1 MCLKNG
7 GGKLMSY
14 KDYRY
19 QDYQAITQGNAVIA
33 AGATQYD
40 TERVLSFPLPNV
52 TSMCLDV
59 AYTTWVESQHFL
71 RDENVLEFPENHAPE
86 GTIRPKEDYI
96 FFDLLQKRMIAIVF
110 AYTALESFANE
121 SIPDHFVFRRK
132 SDHKKFTEE
141 YTKEQAELLSLDIK
155 LHEVL
160 PTIFNLRSPKGG
172 TIWHRY
178 LFLKI
183 LRDKVIH
190 MKSKDRRSAIIGE
203 ENIWKELLDKSY
215 PNVAIEA
222 KAIIGYYLNSLDEK
236 GRVGSGRPLWGSP
249 VTRPQNRACGLS
261 PHTARPLRAS

>member
-1 MCLKNG
+1 
-7 GGKLMSY
+7 MSY

-71 RDENVLEFPENHAPE
+71 RDENVLEFPKPQMPE
-86 GTIRPKEDYI
+86 KTIRLTEDYI

-121 SIPDHFVFRRK
+121 SIPDHFIFRSKRQ
-132 SDHKKFTEE
+132 DKKCTEE
-141 YTKEQAELLSLDIK
+141 YTKEQAERLSLETK
-155 LHEVL
+155 LYEVL
-160 PTIFNLRSPKGG
+160 PEIFKLPPPKGR
-172 TIWHRY
+172 TIGHKY
-178 LFLKI
+178 KSLEK
-183 LRDKVIH
+183 LRDRIIH
-190 MKSKDRRSAIIGE
+190 VKTKDRRSLIAEE
-203 ENIWKELLDKSY
+203 ENIWKALLDRSF

-222 KAIIGYYLNSLDEK
+222 KEIIGYYVDSLEEDNKPRWYTEFPWK
-236 GRVGSGRPLWGSP
+236 K
-249 VTRPQNRACGLS
+249 
-261 PHTARPLRAS
+261 

>member
-1 MCLKNG
+1 
-7 GGKLMSY
+7 MSY

-19 QDYQAITQGNAVIA
+19 QDYQAITTLEEDLISLKTGLIRKPVSAVIA

-52 TSMCLDV
+52 TAMCLDV

-71 RDENVLEFPENHAPE
+71 RDEKFLEFPKPLTPE
-86 GTIRPKEDYI
+86 STVRLTEDNI

-121 SIPDHFVFRRK
+121 SIPDHFIFRRQRDDK
-132 SDHKKFTEE
+132 RCTEE
-141 YTKEQAELLSLDIK
+141 YTKEQTEILSLDIK

-178 LFLKI
+178 IFLKK
-183 LRDKVIH
+183 LRDRIIH
-190 MKSKDRRSAIIGE
+190 MKSKDRRSSIVGE
-203 ENIWKELLDKSY
+203 ENIWKELLDQSY

-222 KAIIGYYLNSLDEK
+222 KEIIGYYLNSLDEK
-236 GRVGSGRPLWGSP
+236 DRPRWYMEFP
-249 VTRPQNRACGLS
+249 WKE
-261 PHTARPLRAS
+261 